1 MLVSKFGGPV
11 PECLEEAVPGLSWG
25 DCPSPTPGEAG
36 CTWSRRKEGEKV
48 RLQGFPGVLFPGEIM
63 GMKRKEGGGTFSPPL
78 KKKRKHQPSLP
89 PKDPQSSAG
98 PREAPSLFNPSYRG
112 GSRSLEKDR
121 KPQHSLPHAHP
132 QWNCQARVLPGMIT
146 S

>member
-1 MLVSKFGGPV
+1 MSKFGGPV

-63 GMKRKEGGGTFSPPL
+63 GMKRKEGGGTFSSPL
-78 KKKRKHQPSLP
+78 KKKESTSLAYLPRTLSLLQVPERHPRSSIHLTEEEAEAWRRTGSPSTP
-89 PKDPQSSAG
+89 YPMPTHTG
-98 PREAPSLFNPSYRG
+98 IVRRG
-112 GSRSLEKDR
+112 S
-121 KPQHSLPHAHP
+121 
-132 QWNCQARVLPGMIT
+132 CQA
-146 S
+146 